1 MTRFL
6 VNCPHA
12 GCSWRGRLKATPSL
26 VPQFGFATNVSIVN
40 FECPR
45 CQQDWQARVI
55 GDDVE
60 SLPLFHLNEDEDA
73 SWPLVDIGA
82 GG

>member
-1 MTRFL
+1 
-6 VNCPHA
+6 
-12 GCSWRGRLKATPSL
+12 
-26 VPQFGFATNVSIVN
+26 VPQFGFATTVSIVE

-60 SLPLFHLNEDEDA
+60 SLPVFQPAEDDEDA
-73 SWPLVDIGA
+73 TWPLVDIGA